1 MKLRYGL
8 AIASALALSLGAC
21 ASGGGGGSSA
31 SSPAGPSLS
40 GGEVLAQGQSPRD
53 DDFTEAAED
62 QLGEVGPDMADA
74 EARPYYEAAAAAAEQ
89 AIRADSTNPKAYLLA
104 AQANLGL
111 DDYETAARMLDEA
124 ERLRPIYQLETE
136 RIRET
141 AWIEKYQ
148 EAAPLVNAGE
158 YEESIVLF
166 EQANAIYRE
175 RPEVMLT
182 LGQVYA
188 QTGQYDEAVENF
200 QAAQAIIDSERTEQM
215 DSATAASWRQQGADL
230 PVMIA
235 QTLVQAE
242 QYEEASRALEELLA
256 EDPENVAYLR
266 TLGATLIRMEQPDS
280 AQAVFN
286 RILEIDG
293 LPSSDYYQVGIG
305 LYQAEEYTQA
315 ADAFEKAVDA
325 SVNDR
330 DALEMWARSLIAA
343 YPTGEGAP
351 EPPAGALDEI
361 IMTSERWMELD
372 PNNRNAYLIKAQ
384 PANRMGDED
393 TASDLVGQIEAFPV
407 SVDNL
412 QLQRSSM
419 GGGLV
424 VGTLTN
430 ASATQGS
437 TATIEVTFYD
447 AAGGV
452 IGVEEATVQVP
463 AAETQA
469 QFRVDFDTDAYVGG
483 YSYVIRL

>member
-1 MKLRYGL
+1 M
-8 AIASALALSLGAC
+8 
-21 ASGGGGGSSA
+21 
-31 SSPAGPSLS
+31 
-40 GGEVLAQGQSPRD
+40 
-53 DDFTEAAED
+53 
-62 QLGEVGPDMADA
+62 
-74 EARPYYEAAAAAAEQ
+74 
-89 AIRADSTNPKAYLLA
+89 
-104 AQANLGL
+104 
-111 DDYETAARMLDEA
+111 
-124 ERLRPIYQLETE
+124 
-136 RIRET
+136 
-141 AWIEKYQ
+141 
-148 EAAPLVNAGE
+148 
-158 YEESIVLF
+158 
-166 EQANAIYRE
+166 
-175 RPEVMLT
+175 
-182 LGQVYA
+182 
-188 QTGQYDEAVENF
+188 
-200 QAAQAIIDSERTEQM
+200 
-215 DSATAASWRQQGADL
+215 
-230 PVMIA
+230 
-235 QTLVQAE
+235 
-242 QYEEASRALEELLA
+242 
-256 EDPENVAYLR
+256 
-266 TLGATLIRMEQPDS
+266 
-280 AQAVFN
+280 
-286 RILEIDG
+286 
-293 LPSSDYYQVGIG
+293 
-305 LYQAEEYTQA
+305 
-315 ADAFEKAVDA
+315 DA

-384 PANRMGDED
+384 TANRMGDED

-463 AAETQA
+463 AAEAQA